1 MLAASRM
8 GLDSGNRVYASFAV
22 PKNDSGVFL
31 GSSGTKP
38 GRTVLRYCAY
48 HVPQFMKKG
57 NCLGSER
64 AALVRAYVNEPLVP
78 SLNGHA
84 GRPVQSVNVAAVA
97 EESTV
102 GINCDC
108 CAGPRTLHHSGDVR
122 SIFDPIAA
130 VNLCSDDLLWTI
142 LLDLIVQRQERR
154 NDLRV
159 EETEP
164 GGTCIL
170 LLKNG

>member
-1 MLAASRM
+1 M
-8 GLDSGNRVYASFAV
+8 GPDNRVHASFAV

-31 GSSGTKP
+31 GPAGTKP
-38 GRTVLRYCAY
+38 GRTILRYGAY
-48 HVPQFMKKG
+48 HVPQFMEKG

-64 AALVRAYVNEPLVP
+64 AAQVWAHVNEPLVP
-78 SLNGHA
+78 ILNGHA
-84 GRPVQSVNVAAVA
+84 GRPLESVNVPAVA
-97 EESTV
+97 EESAV
-102 GINCDC
+102 AVNCDC

-130 VNLCSDDLLWTI
+130 VSLCSNDLLRTI

-159 EETEP
+159 EDTEP
-164 GGTCIL
+164 GGTYIL